1 MNKLAIAT
9 AVADAAALMLANLD
23 RGDGPMARQRN

>member
-1 MNKLAIAT
+1 MNKLAIAI

-23 RGDGPMARQRN
+23 RGSPMACQRN